1 MYRMPAHNA
10 MMIAHRPD
18 TAAREEMPKSLL
30 VKKFGCQLG
39 NIHLAIIRLV
49 IPMITIGMMANLDD
63 GLVAVC
69 DGVELEEAE
78 PLSGGATNW
87 FGLPRFFD

>member
-18 TAAREEMPKSLL
+18 TDAKEEIPKSLL
-30 VKKFGCQLG
+30 VKKLGCQLG
-39 NIHLAIIRLV
+39 SNHLAIIRLV
-49 IPMITIGMMANLDD
+49 MTMITIGMMANLND

-69 DGVELEEAE
+69 DGIGLEEAE
-78 PLSGGATNW
+78 PLSG
-87 FGLPRFFD
+87 